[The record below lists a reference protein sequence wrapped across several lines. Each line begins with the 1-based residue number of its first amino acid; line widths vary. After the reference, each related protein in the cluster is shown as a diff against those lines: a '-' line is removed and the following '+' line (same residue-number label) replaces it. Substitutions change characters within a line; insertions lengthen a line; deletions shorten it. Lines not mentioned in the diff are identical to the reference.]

1 MLKVY
6 GMPDTRSTRV
16 LWVLEEANADYE
28 FIKVDLGKGE
38 ARQENYLE
46 LNPSGKI
53 PTLIHDGLILTESAA
68 ICTYISDLFPDS
80 NLIPACRTAER
91 AVYNQWCYFA
101 MTELEQPLW
110 TMAKHRSVLPKEY
123 RVREMLVTANYEFEK
138 ILDVFSLRLRD
149 REFLVGDRFT
159 CADLIVAN
167 ILSWA
172 KRGGKRAMSLRHDNI
187 EQYLERMLSRAAFL
201 RVQKREQEVPTTTG
215 ELKR

>member
-16 LWVLEEANADYE
+16 LWVLEEAN
-28 FIKVDLGKGE
+28 KVDLGKGE
-38 ARQENYLE
+38 ARQENYLK

-53 PTLIHDGLILTESAA
+53 PTLIHDDLILTESAA

-80 NLIPACRTAER
+80 NLIPAYKTSER

-110 TMAKHRSVLPKEY
+110 SMAKHRSVLPKEH
-123 RVREMLVTANYEFEK
+123 RIREMLITANYEFEK

-172 KRGGKRAMSLRHDNI
+172 KRGGKRAMSLRHDNV

-201 RVQKREQEVPTTTG
+201 RVQKREQEVPTTNT
-215 ELKR
+215 ELER